1 MQIMRS
7 TKLFFAV
14 GTALTFGWLFLYAES
29 TVKLINA
36 VLNNE
41 PYYLDVTPFYLLA
54 YALAPFSA
62 HSYID
67 CIKQTSAKPFL
78 LIKQWFNFVIL
89 TLFALMQLILSI
101 GFFFVFFETFTEFE
115 PILEWFL
122 IVLPITFLAFFMLIV
137 YFLFK
142 TRKSLNPSLAN

>member
-1 MQIMRS
+1 MRS
-7 TKLFFAV
+7 NKLFFAV
-14 GTALTFGWLFLYAES
+14 GAALTFGWLFLYAES
-29 TVKLINA
+29 AIKLINA

-41 PYYLDVTPFYLLA
+41 PYYLDVMPFYLLP
-54 YALAPFSA
+54 YALVPFSA
-62 HSYID
+62 LSYID
-67 CIKQTSAKPFL
+67 GIKRTSAKTFL
-78 LIKQWFNFVIL
+78 LIKQWFNFLLL

-115 PILEWFL
+115 PMLEWFL
-122 IVLPITFLAFFMLIV
+122 IVLPITFLTFFMLIV

>member
-1 MQIMRS
+1 MKRN
-7 TKLFFAV
+7 KLFFAV
-14 GTALTFGWLFLYAES
+14 GAALTFGWLFLYAES

-41 PYYLDVTPFYLLA
+41 PYYLNVIPFYLLP
-54 YALAPFSA
+54 YALVPFSA
-62 HSYID
+62 LSYID
-67 CIKQTSAKPFL
+67 GIKQTSAKPFL

-122 IVLPITFLAFFMLIV
+122 IVLPITLLAFFMLLF
-137 YFLFK
+137 YFLVK